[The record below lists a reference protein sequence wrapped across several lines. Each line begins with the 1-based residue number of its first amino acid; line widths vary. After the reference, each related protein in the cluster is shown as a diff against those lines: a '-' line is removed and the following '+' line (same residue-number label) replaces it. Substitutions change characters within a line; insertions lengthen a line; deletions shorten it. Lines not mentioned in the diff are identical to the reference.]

1 MDNLPRFLR
10 TEATA
15 VSTYTDE
22 ESTRRFCR
30 LGCNISSFRSFR
42 WITTFHETQL
52 FLIPQK
58 KLEDLHIRK
67 VNSISLR

>member
-30 LGCNISSFRSFR
+30 LGCNISSLSSSIGTR
-42 WITTFHETQL
+42 HDKVAVLL
-52 FLIPQK
+52 FL
-58 KLEDLHIRK
+58 
-67 VNSISLR
+67 